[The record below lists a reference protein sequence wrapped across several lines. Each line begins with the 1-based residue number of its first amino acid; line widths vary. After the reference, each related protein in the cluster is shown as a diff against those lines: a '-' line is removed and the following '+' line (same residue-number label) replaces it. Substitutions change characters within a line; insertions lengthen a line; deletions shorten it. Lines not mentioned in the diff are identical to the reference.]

1 MNLYPTH
8 SSFSGK
14 VTSFL
19 LLTVYL
25 GLKTLGKHTSIWKR
39 IKISE
44 RSLSKW
50 IEALRTKQTCSL
62 SNYTISTNEVH
73 FRNEFICIVRL
84 HIVRTLLSQFL
95 GQMMCLF
102 KTRRI
107 SFNAYKRSKHEHNI
121 RFT

>member
-44 RSLSKW
+44 KSLSKW

-73 FRNEFICIVRL
+73 FRNEFICIVRP
-84 HIVRTLLSQFL
+84 HRTLLSQFL
-95 GQMMCLF
+95 GRMMCLF

-107 SFNAYKRSKHEHNI
+107 SFNAYRSSKNEQII
-121 RFT
+121 RF